1 MSRVAASPRGAPARL
16 TPRAPSTR
24 RRSAGDGIEGV
35 PRDDRTVVRFWH
47 LWGSSPDA
55 RSRVTG
61 SSRDS
66 PYRDPQLLE
75 SRVRA
80 LARVF
85 DERSGLTSPR
95 SSSRPLELLTHDV
108 AEVTRATVA
117 LKRCAPSSPARPSPE
132 PRGSCA
138 ATPTT
143 SLPHGHAWR
152 STWANTTPANVW
164 PRSRRSSS
172 RPPSPSLPR
181 AKTDASP
188 RRSDAREREF
198 ARTSLSSIIG
208 M

>member
-61 SSRDS
+61 SSRDL

-85 DERSGLTSPR
+85 DERSGLDVPALLVKA
-95 SSSRPLELLTHDV
+95 PELLTHDV

-117 LKRCAPSSPARPSPE
+117 LKRCAPELTGAAITRAAGLLCCDVDDVAAARTRMALHLGE
-132 PRGSCA
+132 
-138 ATPTT
+138 
-143 SLPHGHAWR
+143 H
-152 STWANTTPANVW
+152 N
-164 PRSRRSSS
+164 
-172 RPPSPSLPR
+172 
-181 AKTDASP
+181 
-188 RRSDAREREF
+188 ARERVAAKPEELLEATIALAA
-198 ARTSLSSIIG
+198 AREDRREPAT
-208 M
+208 

>member
-85 DERSGLTSPR
+85 DERSGLDVPALLVKA
-95 SSSRPLELLTHDV
+95 PELLTHDV

-117 LKRCAPSSPARPSPE
+117 LKRCAPELTGAAITRA
-132 PRGSCA
+132 RGSCA
-138 ATPTT
+138 AASTT

-152 STWANTTPANVW
+152 STWANTTPANVCRE
-164 PRSRRSSS
+164 PDSS
-172 RPPSPSLPR
+172 RPPSPR
-181 AKTDASP
+181 C
-188 RRSDAREREF
+188 R
-198 ARTSLSSIIG
+198 ARTGASRGVVTREGTSEDILQ
-208 M
+208 

>member
-55 RSRVTG
+55 RSRVTR
-61 SSRDS
+61 SPRDS
-66 PYRDPQLLE
+66 PYRDAALLE

-85 DERSGLTSPR
+85 DERSGLDVPALLAKA
-95 SSSRPLELLTHDV
+95 PELLTRDV

-117 LKRCAPSSPARPSPE
+117 LKRCAPELTGAAITRAAQLLCCDVDDVATARTRMALDLGEDRARKRVATNPE
-132 PRGSCA
+132 ELLE
-138 ATPTT
+138 ATLAL
-143 SLPHGHAWR
+143 SA
-152 STWANTTPANVW
+152 
-164 PRSRRSSS
+164 
-172 RPPSPSLPR
+172 
-181 AKTDASP
+181 
-188 RRSDAREREF
+188 AREDQREP
-198 ARTSLSSIIG
+198 ATERR
-208 M
+208 